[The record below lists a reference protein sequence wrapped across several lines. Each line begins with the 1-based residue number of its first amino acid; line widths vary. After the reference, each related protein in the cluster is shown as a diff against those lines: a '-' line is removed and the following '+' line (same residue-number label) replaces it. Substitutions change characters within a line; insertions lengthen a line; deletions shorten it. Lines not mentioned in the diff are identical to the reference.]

1 MYMKKTYHP
10 DIVPALDM
18 LIGDPDNLRP
28 DAKQPIKADT
38 LHIPEHYIY
47 RLHDFCHEQSN
58 RGEAC
63 GELAEMFSKISGYI
77 HTHNQPYTCENGMSI
92 VFEEVDP
99 KFLPA
104 ESSIKSTKGQAI
116 AVAKK
121 LQKLGKDV
129 AIMTGDDFTSTFAHL
144 NNIDVAHI
152 NPDVYLG
159 RRKAR
164 LNDDLSNLW
173 YREHRNEHRFIP
185 AEYIHDIPGLGR
197 LRDNEFIVFE
207 GDFPDNNGFSDIG
220 RYDSRAGGIVGL
232 KYLDR
237 YRTVG
242 IWPRNAG
249 QAMMFE
255 ALMTPAEEAP
265 IVIISGIYG
274 TGKTF
279 IACTCGMI
287 QSEAGDY
294 DGIFICPRDGALGKE
309 IGFLPGDAN
318 TKIRAKAKPIEDN
331 VREYL
336 KIRGASNKKDKVYND
351 NENSVI
357 AKRTC
362 LNKRVEETLE
372 NFFEYEA
379 LITMGGRSIAN
390 RYIIY
395 DEFQDMERYQA
406 KALLTRVGEG
416 SKMVI
421 LGDPD
426 QQTNPHM
433 NRTSN
438 GLSYSATKLGGARGV
453 YVVTLQKEEIVR
465 SEILRNIAARLEH
478 R

>member
-1 MYMKKTYHP
+1 MSKTYHP

-28 DAKQPIKADT
+28 DAKQPRKADI
-38 LHIPEHYIY
+38 LHIPKNYIY
-47 RLHDFCHEQSN
+47 RLHAFCHEQTN

-63 GELAEMFSKISGYI
+63 GELAGLFSKISEHI
-77 HTHNQPYTCENGMSI
+77 HIHETPYVCENGTQV

-99 KFLPA
+99 KFLPP
-104 ESSIKSTKGQAI
+104 ESTINSTKGQAI
-116 AVAKK
+116 AVASK
-121 LQKLGKDV
+121 LKEEGKNV
-129 AIMTGDDFTSTFAHL
+129 AIMTGDDFTSTFAYL
-144 NNIDVAHI
+144 SGIDIAHI
-152 NPDVYLG
+152 NPDVYIG
-159 RRKAR
+159 RRQVV
-164 LNDDLSNLW
+164 LPDHLSNMW
-173 YREHRNEHRFIP
+173 FG
-185 AEYIHDIPGLGR
+185 EYDAARRKIPGKYLHEIQGMSQPKA
-197 LRDNEFIVFE
+197 NEFIEFYS
-207 GDFPDNNGFSDIG
+207 DQPSDPTFSNIG
-220 RYDSRAGGIVGL
+220 RYDAETESIVGL
-232 KYLDR
+232 KYLNQS
-237 YRTVG
+237 RTYG
-242 IWPRNAG
+242 IWPRNPG

-279 IACTCGMI
+279 LTTACGII

-294 DGIFICPRDGALGKE
+294 DGIFVCPRDGALGKE

-331 VREYL
+331 VREFS
-336 KIRGASNKKDKVYND
+336 KIRGIINKKDKDYHD
-351 NENSVI
+351 TSKNSIV
-357 AKRTC
+357 AKRNC
-362 LNKRVEETLE
+362 LDRRVEETLE
-372 NFFEYEA
+372 NYFEYEA

-406 KALLTRVGEG
+406 KALLTRVGDS

-421 LGDPD
+421 LGDPE

-433 NRTSN
+433 NKTSN
-438 GLSYSATKLGGARGV
+438 GLSYSASKLGGVRGV
-453 YVVTLQKEEIVR
+453 YVVTLNKEEIVR
-465 SEILRNIAARLEH
+465 SQILCDIAARLEH